1 MQTPEQ
7 QIHAINLRALEIAED
22 VRRESD
28 GDLNEMILRLSH
40 KLAVR
45 EYRDSQSQPPAPI
58 TAGGSVSVTAGQR

>member
-40 KLAVR
+40 KLAVL
-45 EYRDSQSQPPAPI
+45 EYQDRRPPI
-58 TAGGSVSVTAGQR
+58 TAPGAACRP

>member
-1 MQTPEQ
+1 MQTPEE
-7 QIHAINLRALEIAED
+7 QIHAINLRALEIVED

-45 EYRDSQSQPPAPI
+45 EYHDSWLQTPATVAP
-58 TAGGSVSVTAGQR
+58 